1 MIKRVF
7 IGKKDGFDT
16 SGANLLSDLKVNLN
30 ISGLVKL
37 SIFNRYD
44 LLADSEEHFDNLV
57 KNVLSEV
64 NVDDVF
70 IDELPSFDGAKIFGV
85 EYLPGQYDQRADSA
99 EQCANLIMSNKDLK
113 IKNARIY
120 VLEGD
125 ITDKDLDEIKNYLI
139 NPVDSR
145 EVDVNSK
152 IDLSEEEVEVKKT
165 PIIEGFTDGDEDY
178 LNNLLNEMG
187 LAMDINDL
195 KLIQE

>member
-30 ISGLVKL
+30 ISGLAKL

-44 LLADSEEHFDNLV
+44 LLVDSEEHFDNLV

-70 IDELPSFDGAKIFGV
+70 VDELPKFDGAKIFGV

-120 VLEGD
+120 ILEGD
-125 ITDKDLDEIKNYLI
+125 ITDKDLEEIKNYLI

-145 EVDVNSK
+145 EVDRSK
-152 IDLSEEEVEVKKT
+152 RRRSRS
-165 PIIEGFTDGDEDY
+165 
-178 LNNLLNEMG
+178 
-187 LAMDINDL
+187 
-195 KLIQE
+195 